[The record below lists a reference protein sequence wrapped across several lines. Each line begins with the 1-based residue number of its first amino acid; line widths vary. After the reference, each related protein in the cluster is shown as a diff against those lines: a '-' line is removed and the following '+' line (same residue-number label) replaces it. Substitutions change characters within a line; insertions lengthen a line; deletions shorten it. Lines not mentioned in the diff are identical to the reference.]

1 MKEKDVRPRVKLDAV
16 TIQKIMEDITYLQLD
31 ESDRSY
37 GYTSAKLRE
46 YLRVDD
52 INTLLWEKLNEARDD
67 AYDELHTRWGPAS
80 YHYKTER
87 SDQNET

>member
-1 MKEKDVRPRVKLDAV
+1 MKEKDVRPRVKLDAA
-16 TIQKIMEDITYLQLD
+16 TIGKIIEDITYLQLD

-52 INTLLWEKLNEARDD
+52 INTLLWERLNEARDD

>member
-1 MKEKDVRPRVKLDAV
+1 MKEKDVRPKVKLDAA
-16 TIQKIMEDITYLQLD
+16 TIGKIIEDITYLQLD

-52 INTLLWEKLNEARDD
+52 INTFSRGNELNVTL
-67 AYDELHTRWGPAS
+67 YFTIFNNPQPHELS
-80 YHYKTER
+80 LMLER
-87 SDQNET
+87 VR

>member
-1 MKEKDVRPRVKLDAV
+1 MKEKDVRPRVKLDAA

-46 YLRVDD
+46 YLRVKD
-52 INTLLWEKLNEARDD
+52 INVLLRKRFNEAMDD
-67 AYDELHTRWGPAS
+67 AYDELHTRYVPAS

-87 SDQNET
+87 SDQNKT

>member
-1 MKEKDVRPRVKLDAV
+1 MKEKDVRLKVKLDAG

-46 YLRVDD
+46 YLRVED
-52 INTLLWEKLNEARDD
+52 INTLLWERLNEARDD
-67 AYDELHTRWGPAS
+67 VYDELHTRYVPAS
-80 YHYKTER
+80 YHYKAEK
-87 SDQNET
+87 

>member
-1 MKEKDVRPRVKLDAV
+1 MKEKDVRPKVKLDAA
-16 TIQKIMEDITYLQLD
+16 TIGKIIEDITYLQLD

-52 INTLLWEKLNEARDD
+52 INTLLWERLNEARDD

-80 YHYKTER
+80 YHHKAE
-87 SDQNET
+87 DAE

>member
-1 MKEKDVRPRVKLDAV
+1 MKEKDIRPKVKLDAA
-16 TIQKIMEDITYLQLD
+16 TIGKIIEDITYLQLD

-46 YLRVDD
+46 YLRVKD
-52 INTLLWEKLNEARDD
+52 INVLLRKRFNEAMDD

-80 YHYKTER
+80 YHHKAE
-87 SDQNET
+87 DAE